1 MTNFEKACLLSCE
14 EWVNTLSTID
24 DFQFSKP
31 YERKMKKLFNKMR
44 NDKYHRFTTNTVKVL
59 VAAAIIMSIA
69 TTAFAIPTTREYI
82 FNHFKNYAVY
92 TVADVDQAEQIE
104 PISVGYLPDGFVQ
117 SYEDSALD
125 RKTIFYENGN
135 EWIYIDKYRLD
146 STVFKDNEYN
156 NYETVQ
162 INGVD
167 YICSVNDDGN
177 TEIIWNNGEYVY
189 SIYSNV
195 NMNELLT
202 IAENLK

>member
-14 EWVNTLSTID
+14 EWENTLSTID
-24 DFQFSKP
+24 DFQFSKS

-92 TVADVDQAEQIE
+92 TVADVDKAEQIE
-104 PISVGYLPDGFVQ
+104 PISVGYLPDGFVKNQ
-117 SYEDSALD
+117 EDVAKDRITTIYESEDSWI
-125 RKTIFYENGN
+125 TIVK
-135 EWIYIDKYRLD
+135 WKIDSSIYQ
-146 STVFKDNEYN
+146 DNENN
-156 NYETVQ
+156 NYEVVQ
-162 INGVD
+162 IKGID
-167 YICSVNDDGN
+167 YICSTNEEGN
-177 TEIIWNNGEYVY
+177 IEIIWNNGEYIYSVY
-189 SIYSNV
+189 SNL

>member
-24 DFQFSKP
+24 DFQFSKS

-92 TVADVDQAEQIE
+92 TVADVDKAEKIE
-104 PISVGYLPDGFVQ
+104 PISVGYLPDGFVKNQ
-117 SYEDSALD
+117 EDVAEDRITTIYESEDS
-125 RKTIFYENGN
+125 
-135 EWIYIDKYRLD
+135 WITIDKIRID
-146 STVFKDNEYN
+146 SSVFKDNEYN

-162 INGVD
+162 MNGID

-177 TEIIWNNGEYVY
+177 TEVIWNNGEYVY
-189 SIYSNV
+189 SIYSSL
-195 NMNELLT
+195 NMNNLLT

>member
-24 DFQFSKP
+24 DFQFSKS

-92 TVADVDQAEQIE
+92 TVADVDKAEQIE
-104 PISVGYLPDGFVQ
+104 PISVGYLPDGFVKNQ
-117 SYEDSALD
+117 EDVAKDRITTIYESEDSWI
-125 RKTIFYENGN
+125 TIVK
-135 EWIYIDKYRLD
+135 WKIDSSIYQ
-146 STVFKDNEYN
+146 DNENN
-156 NYETVQ
+156 NYEVVQ
-162 INGVD
+162 IKGID
-167 YICSVNDDGN
+167 YICSTNEEGN
-177 TEIIWNNGEYVY
+177 IEIIWNNGEYIYSVY
-189 SIYSNV
+189 SNL

>member
-24 DFQFSKP
+24 DFQFSKS

-117 SYEDSALD
+117 NYEDSALD
-125 RKTIFYENGN
+125 RNTLGYENGA
-135 EWIYIDKYRLD
+135 EWIKIDKYRIN
-146 STVFKDNEYN
+146 SSVFKDNEYN

-189 SIYSNV
+189 SIYSSL
-195 NMNELLT
+195 NMNSLLT

>member
-24 DFQFSKP
+24 DFQFSKS

-92 TVADVDQAEQIE
+92 TVADVDKAEKIE
-104 PISVGYLPDGFVQ
+104 PISVGYLPDGFIKNQEDVAEDRITII
-117 SYEDSALD
+117 YENEDS
-125 RKTIFYENGN
+125 
-135 EWIYIDKYRLD
+135 WITIDKIRID
-146 STVFKDNEYN
+146 SSVFKDNEYN

-162 INGVD
+162 MNGID

-177 TEIIWNNGEYVY
+177 TEVIWNNGEYVY
-189 SIYSNV
+189 SIYSSL
-195 NMNELLT
+195 NMNNLLT

>member
-24 DFQFSKP
+24 DFQFSKS

-202 IAENLK
+202 IAEKLK

>member
-24 DFQFSKP
+24 DFQFSKS

-92 TVADVDQAEQIE
+92 TVADVDKAEKIE

-135 EWIYIDKYRLD
+135 EWIYIDKYRID
-146 STVFKDNEYN
+146 SSVFKDNEYN

-162 INGVD
+162 INGID

-177 TEIIWNNGEYVY
+177 TEMIWNNGEYVY
-189 SIYSNV
+189 SIYSSL

>member
-24 DFQFSKP
+24 DFQFSKS

-92 TVADVDQAEQIE
+92 TVADVDQAEKIE

-117 SYEDSALD
+117 NYEDSALD
-125 RKTIFYENGN
+125 RNTLGYENGS
-135 EWIYIDKYRLD
+135 EWIKIDKYRID
-146 STVFKDNEYN
+146 SSVFKDNEYN

-177 TEIIWNNGEYVY
+177 TEVIWNNGEYVY
-189 SIYSNV
+189 SIYSSLNT
-195 NMNELLT
+195 NNLLT

>member
-24 DFQFSKP
+24 DFQFSKS

-117 SYEDSALD
+117 NYEDSALD
-125 RKTIFYENGN
+125 RNTLGYENGA
-135 EWIYIDKYRLD
+135 EWIKIDKYRIN
-146 STVFKDNEYN
+146 SSVFKDNEYN

-189 SIYSNV
+189 SIYSSL
-195 NMNELLT
+195 NMNNLLT

>member
-24 DFQFSKP
+24 DFQFSKS

-92 TVADVDQAEQIE
+92 TVADVDKAEQIE

-117 SYEDSALD
+117 NYEDSALD
-125 RKTIFYENGN
+125 RNTLGYENGA
-135 EWIYIDKYRLD
+135 EWIKIDKYRIN
-146 STVFKDNEYN
+146 SSVFKDNEYN

-189 SIYSNV
+189 SIYSSL
-195 NMNELLT
+195 NMNNLLT

>member
-24 DFQFSKP
+24 DFQFSKS

-92 TVADVDQAEQIE
+92 TVADVDKAEKVDS
-104 PISVGYLPDGFVQ
+104 ISIGYLPEGFNKVHEDIIDDRITLM
-117 SYEDSALD
+117 YEKED
-125 RKTIFYENGN
+125 
-135 EWIYIDKYRLD
+135 EWIKIDKYRLD
-146 STVFKDNEYN
+146 SSVFKDNEYN

-167 YICSVNDDGN
+167 YICSANNDGN
-177 TEIIWNNGEYVY
+177 TEIIWNDSEYIYSVY
-189 SIYSNV
+189 SNL

>member
-24 DFQFSKP
+24 DFQFSKS

-92 TVADVDQAEQIE
+92 TVADVDKAEKVDS
-104 PISVGYLPDGFVQ
+104 ISIGYLPEGFNKVHEDITNDRITLM
-117 SYEDSALD
+117 YEKED
-125 RKTIFYENGN
+125 
-135 EWIYIDKYRLD
+135 EWIKIDKIKLD
-146 STVFKDNEYN
+146 FTIYKDNEYN
-156 NYETVQ
+156 DFETKT
-162 INGVD
+162 INGID
-167 YICSVNDDGN
+167 YVCAVNEYGN
-177 TEIIWNNGEYVY
+177 NGIFWNDGEYVY
-189 SIYSNV
+189 SIYSDL

>member
-24 DFQFSKP
+24 DFQFSKS

-117 SYEDSALD
+117 NYEDSALD
-125 RKTIFYENGN
+125 RNTLGYENGA
-135 EWIYIDKYRLD
+135 EWIKIDKYRIN
-146 STVFKDNEYN
+146 SSVFKDNEYN
-156 NYETVQ
+156 DFEIKT
-162 INGVD
+162 IDGID
-167 YICSVNDDGN
+167 YVCAVNEYG
-177 TEIIWNNGEYVY
+177 NNGIFWNDGKYVY
-189 SIYSNV
+189 SIYSNL

>member
-24 DFQFSKP
+24 DFQFSKS

-92 TVADVDQAEQIE
+92 TVADVDKAEQIE
-104 PISVGYLPDGFVQ
+104 PISFGYLPDGFVQ
-117 SYEDSALD
+117 NYEDSALD
-125 RKTIFYENGN
+125 RNTLGYENGA
-135 EWIYIDKYRLD
+135 EWIKIDKYRID
-146 STVFKDNEYN
+146 SSVFKDNEYN

-177 TEIIWNNGEYVY
+177 TEVIWNNGEYVY
-189 SIYSNV
+189 SIYSSL
-195 NMNELLT
+195 NMNNLLT

>member
-24 DFQFSKP
+24 DFQFSKS

-104 PISVGYLPDGFVQ
+104 PISVGYLPDGFVKNQ
-117 SYEDSALD
+117 EDVAKDRITTIYESEDSWI
-125 RKTIFYENGN
+125 TIVK
-135 EWIYIDKYRLD
+135 WKIDSSIYQ
-146 STVFKDNEYN
+146 DNENN
-156 NYETVQ
+156 NYEVVQ
-162 INGVD
+162 IKGID
-167 YICSVNDDGN
+167 YICSTNEEGN
-177 TEIIWNNGEYVY
+177 IEIIWNNGEYIYSVY
-189 SIYSNV
+189 SNL

>member
-24 DFQFSKP
+24 DFQFSKS

-92 TVADVDQAEQIE
+92 TVADVDKAEQIE
-104 PISVGYLPDGFVQ
+104 PISVGYLPDGFVKNQ
-117 SYEDSALD
+117 EDVAKDRITTIYESEDS
-125 RKTIFYENGN
+125 
-135 EWIYIDKYRLD
+135 WITIDKIRID
-146 STVFKDNEYN
+146 SSIFKDNEHN
-156 NYETVQ
+156 DFEIKT
-162 INGVD
+162 IDGID
-167 YICSVNDDGN
+167 YVCAVNEYGN
-177 TEIIWNNGEYVY
+177 SGIFWNDGEYVY
-189 SIYSNV
+189 SIYSDL

>member
-24 DFQFSKP
+24 DFQFSKS

-92 TVADVDQAEQIE
+92 TVADVDKAEKVDS
-104 PISVGYLPDGFVQ
+104 ISIGYLPEGFNKVHEDITNDRITIG
-117 SYEDSALD
+117 YEREDD
-125 RKTIFYENGN
+125 
-135 EWIYIDKYRLD
+135 WIKVEKVKIDFSVY
-146 STVFKDNEYN
+146 KDNEYN

-177 TEIIWNNGEYVY
+177 TEMIWNNGEYVY
-189 SIYSNV
+189 SIYSSL
-195 NMNELLT
+195 NMNNLLT

>member
-24 DFQFSKP
+24 DFQFSKS

-92 TVADVDQAEQIE
+92 TVADVDKAEKVDS
-104 PISVGYLPDGFVQ
+104 ISIGYLPEGFNKVHEDITNDRITIG
-117 SYEDSALD
+117 YEREDD
-125 RKTIFYENGN
+125 
-135 EWIYIDKYRLD
+135 WIKVEKVKIDFSVY
-146 STVFKDNEYN
+146 KDNEYN

-177 TEIIWNNGEYVY
+177 TEVIWNNGEYVY
-189 SIYSNV
+189 SIYSSL
-195 NMNELLT
+195 NMNNLLT

>member
-24 DFQFSKP
+24 DFQFSKS
-31 YERKMKKLFNKMR
+31 YEQKMKKLFNKMR

-92 TVADVDQAEQIE
+92 TVADVDKAEQIE
-104 PISVGYLPDGFVQ
+104 PISVGYLPDGFVKNQ
-117 SYEDSALD
+117 EDVAKDRITTIYESEDS
-125 RKTIFYENGN
+125 
-135 EWIYIDKYRLD
+135 WITIDKIRID
-146 STVFKDNEYN
+146 SSIFKDNEYN

-167 YICSVNDDGN
+167 YICSANNDGN
-177 TEIIWNNGEYVY
+177 TEIIWNDSEYIYSVY
-189 SIYSNV
+189 SNL

>member
-24 DFQFSKP
+24 DFQFSKS

-92 TVADVDQAEQIE
+92 TVADVDKAEQIE

-135 EWIYIDKYRLD
+135 EWIYIDKYRID
-146 STVFKDNEYN
+146 SSVFKDNEYN

-162 INGVD
+162 MNGID

-177 TEIIWNNGEYVY
+177 TEMIWNNGEYVY
-189 SIYSNV
+189 SIYSSL
-195 NMNELLT
+195 NMNNLLT

>member
-24 DFQFSKP
+24 DFQFSKS

-92 TVADVDQAEQIE
+92 TVADVDKAEQIE

>member
-24 DFQFSKP
+24 DFQFSKS

-92 TVADVDQAEQIE
+92 TVADVDKAEQIE

-135 EWIYIDKYRLD
+135 EWIYIDKYRID
-146 STVFKDNEYN
+146 SSVFKDNEYN

-162 INGVD
+162 INGID

-177 TEIIWNNGEYVY
+177 TEMIWNNGEYVY
-189 SIYSNV
+189 SIYSSL